1 MWCWWLDLAHASG
14 PVGQAV
20 EDEATIVNRLVS
32 LVGIAAM
39 VGIAYLRS
47 ERRKDVAWRP
57 VLWAVGIQLLLGL
70 VILSPA
76 VSGLFYEVVDGG
88 VKQLLS
94 FAEDGATFVENA
106 LIKARAVSA
115 ATDLPSIADDSG
127 LVVSALGGAPGIF
140 SARYAGETATDA
152 DNNARLLRELAPH
165 ADRRAFFFCCMVFL
179 RSAQDPTPLI
189 ATGQWHGEILTEP
202 RGSGGFGYDP
212 LFWVADLKKSAA
224 ELVKA
229 DKNTISHRGQACAL
243 MLQSLNN
250 SRMHLAHT
258 TFGKVERKTD
268 FFHC

>member
-1 MWCWWLDLAHASG
+1 MDLVLATRNQGKIDEMRPMLANVGFNLVNQSDTDIPS
-14 PVGQAV
+14 PV
-20 EDEATIVNRLVS
+20 
-32 LVGIAAM
+32 
-39 VGIAYLRS
+39 
-47 ERRKDVAWRP
+47 
-57 VLWAVGIQLLLGL
+57 
-70 VILSPA
+70 
-76 VSGLFYEVVDGG
+76 
-88 VKQLLS
+88 
-94 FAEDGATFVENA
+94 EDGATFVENA

-212 LFWVADLKKSAA
+212 LFWVADLKKKRCGTGQSRQKHHQSSRPSLCTDAAIAQRSAFHRNPLTQCSSTQERTVVRWGSMCTSRGA
-224 ELVKA
+224 S
-229 DKNTISHRGQACAL
+229 KNAPTATSILIR
-243 MLQSLNN
+243 
-250 SRMHLAHT
+250 
-258 TFGKVERKTD
+258 
-268 FFHC
+268 

>member
-1 MWCWWLDLAHASG
+1 MDLVLATRNQGKIDEMRPMLANVGFNLVNQSDTDIPS
-14 PVGQAV
+14 PV
-20 EDEATIVNRLVS
+20 
-32 LVGIAAM
+32 
-39 VGIAYLRS
+39 
-47 ERRKDVAWRP
+47 
-57 VLWAVGIQLLLGL
+57 
-70 VILSPA
+70 
-76 VSGLFYEVVDGG
+76 
-88 VKQLLS
+88 
-94 FAEDGATFVENA
+94 EDGATFVENA

-179 RSAQDPTPLI
+179 RSAKDPTPLI
-189 ATGQWHGEILTEP
+189 ASGQWHGEILTEP

-243 MLQSLNN
+243 MLQSL
-250 SRMHLAHT
+250 SAQPFTATR
-258 TFGKVERKTD
+258 
-268 FFHC
+268 